1 MIAVLLV
8 WCHLLTGYEPE
19 LVCDN
24 LCKVVPRP
32 PLLMVQVHG
41 ERVSSKDYEFEL
53 PSVCTLYT
61 CESVAGRLQVRES
74 VRYIT
79 HNSCAISVVPP
90 FNTVL
95 IKVNIYSYSESTV
108 LQ

>member
-8 WCHLLTGYEPE
+8 WCHLLTGYELK

-32 PLLMVQVHG
+32 PLLMVQVYG
-41 ERVSSKDYEFEL
+41 EGVSSKGHKFEL
-53 PSVCTLYT
+53 LSVCTLYT
-61 CESVAGRLQVRES
+61 CGSVAGQLRVRES

-79 HNSCAISVVPP
+79 HNSCAISVVPS
-90 FNTVL
+90 FNKKH
-95 IKVNIYSYSESTV
+95 IKALLFLN
-108 LQ
+108 